1 MGNSVASITG
11 GSILSSANVGNDK
24 STTSTGSRNNNSN
37 NNTTMIYNNIYNFII
52 SNELVKSWM
61 WLNDEQMRMSQ
72 KYIVIALWKEL
83 KLCVLLIFNEHVFI
97 SFQYTD
103 NIIQYDGASNN
114 DSRSIEILNT
124 PERKTGSASVSSPPP
139 SSSHSMPSSAATKNR
154 NPLKICRDATSQ
166 TTIQYN
172 CTSDRRKNNL
182 YVLMYHYYPRIC
194 AIRQFIFIH
203 E

>member
-1 MGNSVASITG
+1 MC
-11 GSILSSANVGNDK
+11 
-24 STTSTGSRNNNSN
+24 TSYYR
-37 NNTTMIYNNIYNFII
+37 I
-52 SNELVKSWM
+52 
-61 WLNDEQMRMSQ
+61 
-72 KYIVIALWKEL
+72 
-83 KLCVLLIFNEHVFI
+83 IFNVFI

-114 DSRSIEILNT
+114 DSRSIGILNT
-124 PERKTGSASVSSPPP
+124 PERKTGSGSVSSPPP

-182 YVLMYHYYPRIC
+182 YVLMYHYYPRIR
-194 AIRQFIFIH
+194 AIILVRVFIFIH

>member
-37 NNTTMIYNNIYNFII
+37 NNTTMIYNNIYNCII
-52 SNELVKSWM
+52 SNEFVKSWM
-61 WLNDEQMRMSQ
+61 WLHDEQMRMSQ